1 MGTSYAVAVFSA
13 MAIVCQ
19 AFTTPTISE
28 STRTTRKEDI
38 KVSTLPTIGSTSQLL
53 TTLATGYSTTIDRV
67 STKAVTESEGVGTST
82 VATTSRS
89 ETSTQGGTSEDL
101 PSTTSVPVVPERS
114 YPARTPSRLDER
126 LEALDCDI
134 PLLPAESRLW
144 RGNETHELM
153 LPITVSS
160 IIYYFM

>member
-19 AFTTPTISE
+19 AFTTPTITE
-28 STRTTRKEDI
+28 TRTTRKDQDQ
-38 KVSTLPTIGSTSQLL
+38 KLSTTVVQPTTTSQLL
-53 TTLATGYSTTIDRV
+53 TTLLSGYSTTVDGV
-67 STKAVTESEGVGTST
+67 STVTEIGEVSTST
-82 VATTSRS
+82 VATTLRS
-89 ETSTQGGTSEDL
+89 ETSTTVRTTETVL
-101 PSTTSVPVVPERS
+101 STTPAPVVPERS

-153 LPITVSS
+153 LPITVS
-160 IIYYFM
+160 